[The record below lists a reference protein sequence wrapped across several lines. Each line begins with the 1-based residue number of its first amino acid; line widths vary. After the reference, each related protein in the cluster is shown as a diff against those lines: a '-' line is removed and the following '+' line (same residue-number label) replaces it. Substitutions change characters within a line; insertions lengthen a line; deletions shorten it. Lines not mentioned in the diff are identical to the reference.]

1 MRVAH
6 ALLFEAGIIVIL
18 VPLIAW
24 ILTVGFVQAFFM
36 QIGLMV
42 FFLIYTAV
50 YAWLFD
56 RVFGLPEPAEY
67 YRA

>member
-1 MRVAH
+1 M
-6 ALLFEAGIIVIL
+6 FEAGIIVIL

-24 ILTVGFVQAFFM
+24 ILAVGFVQAFFM